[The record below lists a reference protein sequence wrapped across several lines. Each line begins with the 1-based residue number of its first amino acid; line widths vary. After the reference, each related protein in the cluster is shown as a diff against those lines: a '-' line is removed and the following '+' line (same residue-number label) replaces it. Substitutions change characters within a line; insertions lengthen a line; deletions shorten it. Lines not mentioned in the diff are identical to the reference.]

1 MSHWGLRPK
10 VWRYLTRL
18 LLGATVVL
26 WMVALWPRLTPHL
39 FPTIATVTISV
50 DYDGRERIA
59 WPEVADEV
67 ARLVRGQ
74 PFFFV
79 DLYRLR
85 ERLLHDPAIAAVA
98 VERIWPDQLV
108 VTVRPRVAVLRW
120 YDPKAARWYWLDAQA
135 RPFHDQRDPEQTEAG
150 PVIGASADRLLDAV
164 DLLKAVVPILPE
176 SLALD
181 RLDYSELGSVTLTLK
196 PKVTLALGQVAST
209 AVAAQKVRWFV
220 HQWPRLVQAGGEPPT
235 RVDLRYERAFAVAYP
250 QRLANPPTTPALRS
264 KK

>member
-1 MSHWGLRPK
+1 MNHWCLRPK

-18 LLGATVVL
+18 LLGVTGVL
-26 WMVALWPRLTPHL
+26 WVVALWPQLTPHL
-39 FPTIATVTISV
+39 FPTIATVTITV

-59 WPEVADEV
+59 WPEVADEL

-74 PFFFV
+74 PLFFV

-85 ERLLHDPAIAAVA
+85 ERLLHDPAIAEVTI
-98 VERIWPDQLV
+98 ERLWPNQLM
-108 VTVRPRVAVLRW
+108 VTVRPRLAVLRW

-135 RPFHDQRDPEQTEAG
+135 RPFHDRRDPEQAEA
-150 PVIGASADRLLDAV
+150 VAAIGASADRLLDAV
-164 DLLKAVVPILPE
+164 ELLKATVPILPE

-196 PKVTLALGQVAST
+196 PKVTVILGQVASA

-220 HQWPRLVQAGGEPPT
+220 HQWPRLVLAGGEPPM
-235 RVDLRYERAFAVAYP
+235 RVDLRYEQAFAVAYP
-250 QRLANPPTTPALRS
+250 QRLTNPRPPPLPRS